1 MRNNQDRL
9 AAATPDPAELAAEQ
23 KSSLFDFVNPT
34 EFVDLPT
41 KGRFYPEGH
50 PLQNKEVVE
59 IRFMTAKEEDI
70 LTSRTLS

>member
-9 AAATPDPAELAAEQ
+9 AAATPDPVESKAEQ
-23 KSSLFDFVNPT
+23 KNSLFDFVNPT

-59 IRFMTAKEEDI
+59 ILSKDSVYSRPTTVVI
-70 LTSRTLS
+70 L